1 MPNIITHTLFAQEI
15 FDKVD
20 EATHDLF
27 EPRLQLLEIGSNG
40 PDFLFFHGMNP
51 KDFYKKSDL
60 RVAGSMFHAAHVND
74 FYQKALISIRNE
86 QDEDIKKDMMT
97 YVCGHLCHWAL
108 DAISHPY
115 VFYRTGPC
123 KGKSAWYHHRFE
135 SLLDAIMLKVK
146 RECTIEDFK
155 FYEVCDVTKEQARAI
170 ARIYV
175 VAIRQI
181 LGFDIKPHQILESLN
196 DWHFIETLFYDA
208 SGDKLKALQ
217 TLETF
222 TKAYNS
228 LSGYIVPNHPDDPY
242 DVMNLLHTRWHHP
255 SDSSF
260 VSTES
265 FFDLYDRAQLLAMEA
280 IRLFLA
286 ACQNPD
292 LDEDLLLLIKDRNYN
307 LGVSNQAEMTNFD
320 LIFESS
326 IVKLN
331 PIEK

>member
-20 EATHDLF
+20 EAAHDLF

-86 QDEDIKKDMMT
+86 QDEDIKKDMMI

-108 DAISHPY
+108 DATSHPY

-242 DVMNLLHTRWHHP
+242 DVMNLLHTRWVHP

-307 LGVSNQAEMTNFD
+307 LGVSSQDEMTNFD
-320 LIFESS
+320 LIFE
-326 IVKLN
+326 K
-331 PIEK
+331 

>member
-108 DAISHPY
+108 DATSHPY

-181 LGFDIKPHQILESLN
+181 LGFAD
-196 DWHFIETLFYDA
+196 
-208 SGDKLKALQ
+208 
-217 TLETF
+217 
-222 TKAYNS
+222 
-228 LSGYIVPNHPDDPY
+228 
-242 DVMNLLHTRWHHP
+242 
-255 SDSSF
+255 
-260 VSTES
+260 
-265 FFDLYDRAQLLAMEA
+265 
-280 IRLFLA
+280 
-286 ACQNPD
+286 
-292 LDEDLLLLIKDRNYN
+292 
-307 LGVSNQAEMTNFD
+307 
-320 LIFESS
+320 
-326 IVKLN
+326 
-331 PIEK
+331 

>member
-108 DAISHPY
+108 DATSHPY

-135 SLLDAIMLKVK
+135 SLFDAIMLKVK

-242 DVMNLLHTRWHHP
+242 DVMNLLHTRWVHP

-320 LIFESS
+320 LIFE
-326 IVKLN
+326 K
-331 PIEK
+331 

>member
-20 EATHDLF
+20 ENTHDLF
-27 EPRLQLLEIGSNG
+27 EPRLHLLEIGSNG

-51 KDFYKKSDL
+51 KDFFKKSDL
-60 RVAGSMFHAAHVND
+60 RVSGSMFHAGHVNE

-86 QDEDIKKDMMT
+86 SDEEIKKDMMT

-108 DAISHPY
+108 DATSHPY
-115 VFYRTGPC
+115 VFYRTGTC

-135 SLLDAIMLKVK
+135 SLMDAIMLKVK
-146 RECTIEDFK
+146 KECTIKDFK
-155 FYEVCDVTKEQARAI
+155 FYEISDASKEEARAI

-175 VAIRQI
+175 SAIRQI
-181 LGFDIKPHQILESLN
+181 LGFEIKPHQIMESLK
-196 DWHFIETLFYDA
+196 DWHFIESLFYDA

-228 LSGYIVPNHPDDPY
+228 LSGYIVPNEPDDPY
-242 DVMNLLHTRWHHP
+242 DVMNLLHTRWVHP
-255 SDSSF
+255 SDDTM

-265 FFDLYDRAQLLAMEA
+265 FFDLYDKAQLLAMEA

-286 ACQNPD
+286 ACENPD
-292 LDEDLLLLIKDRNYN
+292 LDDDLLNLIKDRNYN
-307 LGVSNQAEMTNFD
+307 LGTNDHKEMINFD
-320 LIFESS
+320 LIY
-326 IVKLN
+326 
-331 PIEK
+331 EK

>member
-1 MPNIITHTLFAQEI
+1 MPNIITQTLFAQEI

-108 DAISHPY
+108 DATSHPY

-280 IRLFLA
+280 ISLFLA

-292 LDEDLLLLIKDRNYN
+292 LDADLLLLIKDRNYN
-307 LGVSNQAEMTNFD
+307 LGVSDQKQMTNFD
-320 LIFESS
+320 LIY
-326 IVKLN
+326 
-331 PIEK
+331 EK

>member
-108 DAISHPY
+108 DATSHPY
-115 VFYRTGPC
+115 VFYRAGPC

-320 LIFESS
+320 LIFE
-326 IVKLN
+326 K
-331 PIEK
+331 

>member
-108 DAISHPY
+108 DATSHPY

-146 RECTIEDFK
+146 RECTIEDFI

-320 LIFESS
+320 LIFE
-326 IVKLN
+326 K
-331 PIEK
+331 

>member
-60 RVAGSMFHAAHVND
+60 RAAGSMFHAAHVND

-97 YVCGHLCHWAL
+97 YVCGHLFHWAL
-108 DAISHPY
+108 DATSHPY

-242 DVMNLLHTRWHHP
+242 DVMNLLHTRWVHP

-320 LIFESS
+320 LIFE
-326 IVKLN
+326 K
-331 PIEK
+331 

>member
-1 MPNIITHTLFAQEI
+1 M
-15 FDKVD
+15 
-20 EATHDLF
+20 
-27 EPRLQLLEIGSNG
+27 
-40 PDFLFFHGMNP
+40 
-51 KDFYKKSDL
+51 
-60 RVAGSMFHAAHVND
+60 
-74 FYQKALISIRNE
+74 ISIRNE

-108 DAISHPY
+108 DATSHPY

-320 LIFESS
+320 LIFE
-326 IVKLN
+326 K
-331 PIEK
+331 

>member
-20 EATHDLF
+20 ENTHDLF
-27 EPRLQLLEIGSNG
+27 EPRLHLLEIGSNG

-51 KDFYKKSDL
+51 KDFFKKSDL
-60 RVAGSMFHAAHVND
+60 RVSGNMFHAGHVNE

-86 QDEDIKKDMMT
+86 ADEEIKKDMMT
-97 YVCGHLCHWAL
+97 YICGHLCHWAL
-108 DAISHPY
+108 DATSHPY
-115 VFYRTGPC
+115 VFYRTGTC

-135 SLLDAIMLKVK
+135 SLIDAIMLKVK
-146 RECTIEDFK
+146 KECTIKDFK
-155 FYEVCDVTKEQARAI
+155 FYEISDASKEETRAI

-175 VAIRQI
+175 PAIRQI
-181 LGFDIKPHQILESLN
+181 LGFEIKPHQIMESLK
-196 DWHFIETLFYDA
+196 DWHFIESLFYDA

-228 LSGYIVPNHPDDPY
+228 LSGYIVPNEPDDPY
-242 DVMNLLHTRWHHP
+242 DVMNLLHTRWVHP
-255 SDSSF
+255 SDGTM

-265 FFDLYDRAQLLAMEA
+265 FFDLYDKSQLLAMEA

-286 ACQNPD
+286 ACVNPD
-292 LDEDLLLLIKDRNYN
+292 LDGDLLNLIQDRNYN
-307 LGVSNQAEMTNFD
+307 LGTNDHKEMINFD
-320 LIFESS
+320 LIY
-326 IVKLN
+326 
-331 PIEK
+331 EK

>member
-108 DAISHPY
+108 DATSHPY

-175 VAIRQI
+175 VVIRQI

-320 LIFESS
+320 LIFE
-326 IVKLN
+326 K
-331 PIEK
+331 

>member
-27 EPRLQLLEIGSNG
+27 EPRLQLLEMGSNG

-108 DAISHPY
+108 DATSHPY

-146 RECTIEDFK
+146 CECTIEDFK

-320 LIFESS
+320 LIFE
-326 IVKLN
+326 K
-331 PIEK
+331 

>member
-108 DAISHPY
+108 DATSHPY

-208 SGDKLKALQ
+208 SGGKLKALQ

-320 LIFESS
+320 LIFE
-326 IVKLN
+326 K
-331 PIEK
+331 

>member
-1 MPNIITHTLFAQEI
+1 
-15 FDKVD
+15 
-20 EATHDLF
+20 
-27 EPRLQLLEIGSNG
+27 
-40 PDFLFFHGMNP
+40 
-51 KDFYKKSDL
+51 
-60 RVAGSMFHAAHVND
+60 
-74 FYQKALISIRNE
+74 
-86 QDEDIKKDMMT
+86 MMT

-108 DAISHPY
+108 DATSHPY

-170 ARIYV
+170 ARILCCGNPSNL
-175 VAIRQI
+175 RFLI
-181 LGFDIKPHQILESLN
+181 LSHIQILESFKRLA
-196 DWHFIETLFYDA
+196 FLFETLFYDA

-242 DVMNLLHTRWHHP
+242 DVMNLLHTRWVHP

-260 VSTES
+260 VSNGK
-265 FFDLYDRAQLLAMEA
+265 
-280 IRLFLA
+280 FL
-286 ACQNPD
+286 
-292 LDEDLLLLIKDRNYN
+292 
-307 LGVSNQAEMTNFD
+307 
-320 LIFESS
+320 
-326 IVKLN
+326 
-331 PIEK
+331 